1 MSEAPYNPNDPA
13 FLLSRSLDEELSDEE
28 QQRLDKALASSE
40 SLRSEAMQLR
50 AVDRL
55 VTRWGARP
63 AKLDFEHHAAL
74 VVAQAVDGED
84 IKTLRKVDQ
93 LIKRWG
99 SRGVL
104 HDEERFTAAVVDKV
118 ARESMRT
125 TRRGLV
131 LRLGAPLAAAA
142 AIVFAVTS
150 GVWWPSYP
158 EAVCRVEFGS
168 SVTALALHTEVGGG
182 PGAIVSFGRAPIDE
196 VASSPVQ
203 GGISFG
209 TVGSTPPTA
218 LPGESPPL

>member
-55 VTRWGARP
+55 VTSWGTRP
-63 AKLDFEHHAAL
+63 AGLDFEHHAAL

-84 IKTLRKVDQ
+84 IKALRKVDQ
-93 LIKRWG
+93 LIKHWG

-118 ARESMRT
+118 AREFRRT

-158 EAVCRVEFGS
+158 KTLCIVELGPS
-168 SVTALALHTEVGGG
+168 ATALALHTDADGV
-182 PGAIVSFGRAPIDE
+182 PGVIVSFGRASIGE
-196 VASSPVQ
+196 VAGSPVQ
-203 GGISFG
+203 RGISFG
-209 TVGSTPPTA
+209 TVGSTPPAA